1 MYTYRITNSAR
12 PDNMEMVMETESLGW
27 ELVHIVPDGNRF
39 VYWFRKPIS
48 HIVNWKHK
56 TADRVQMAN

>member
-12 PDNMEMVMETESLGW
+12 PDNMELVMETESLGW
-27 ELVHIVPDGNRF
+27 ELVYIVPDGNRF

-48 HIVNWKHK
+48 NIVNWKNK
-56 TADRVQMAN
+56 TADRVQLAN